1 MKLIF
6 NFTKP
11 GLGSRLGPMDHDE
24 NRHTLTEPS
33 DCQRRRLAEGGI
45 AAVDVCSC
53 GMLQVHLGALS
64 IRMDEGALSELVT
77 TLRRALWEHALE
89 RSGGRGAGSLSG
101 FQPSE
106 PGQA

>member
-1 MKLIF
+1 MIF
-6 NFTKP
+6 TFTK
-11 GLGSRLGPMDHDE
+11 GRRGSKLAGIDHNK
-24 NRHTLTEPS
+24 NRHRALPAPS

-77 TLRRALWEHALE
+77 TLRRALWEHALD
-89 RSGGRGAGSLSG
+89 RSEGRGAGSLSG